1 MKKSIPALIAAVL
14 VTVVLGSGMFLI
26 GQNAL
31 GASTAKAE
39 AAATAVTA
47 SADTTAQYEQIVAQ
61 YQTRETQYQAEIAQA
76 SAQIDTANQ
85 QLATNSQQIQQ
96 YQSLI
101 SQLQN
106 NGLIT
111 VANDGTVTINQANR
125 SGFLPF
131 FGDHQGQGDDH

>member
-1 MKKSIPALIAAVL
+1 MKKSIPTLIAAVL

-39 AAATAVTA
+39 AAATVVTA

-76 SAQIDTANQ
+76 SQQIDTANQ
-85 QLATNSQQIQQ
+85 QIATDSQQIQQ
-96 YQSLI
+96 YQDLL

-106 NGLIT
+106 SGLIT
-111 VANDGTVTINQANR
+111 VASDGTVTINQASQ
-125 SGFLPF
+125 SGFPSLF
-131 FGDHQGQGDDH
+131 GNHHGGDH